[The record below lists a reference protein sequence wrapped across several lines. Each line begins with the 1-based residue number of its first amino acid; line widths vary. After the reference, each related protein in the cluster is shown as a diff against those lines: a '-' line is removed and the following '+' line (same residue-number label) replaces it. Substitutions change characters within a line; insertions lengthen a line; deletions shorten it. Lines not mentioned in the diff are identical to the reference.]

1 MNIKLDSLNK
11 FILIGLSL
19 FAYKAVLLV
28 FAYVLNSQQYNAFNQ
43 AYYSASIIILFG
55 SMGFNIAQTRM
66 PVKPYFIF
74 LFVAFNVI
82 ITSLLLQFLSKPFS
96 SFSDS
101 VPIIIYSVFIAAG
114 TILNFRLLFE
124 GNYKKYVL
132 IVLLLT
138 FAHLIV
144 LPAAVHFNIFIFHLL
159 APAAVIWFFSVFK
172 MLNRGTVSALNI
184 VEYYKIGFSA
194 FVINS
199 AVSLGLAADKF
210 IANHFFTIETANS
223 YTFAWGITAPVF
235 YLGNL
240 IEKYLFAEKNPDKTR
255 LLAKGFMIS
264 IVLISAYIT
273 AILFVINFFPQLL
286 PGSISAE
293 LFYEIFTFMIAGY
306 SVYALFHFP
315 INAYLFKVLDVK
327 KQKTISVY
335 FSVIIAAA
343 VIAFYFITNTDNI
356 ISYKMLLLAVWIY
369 IFTLLTIK
377 TIIMFKSKSAET
389 SESNVI
395 QGESVQ
401 EIP

>member
-1 MNIKLDSLNK
+1 
-11 FILIGLSL
+11 
-19 FAYKAVLLV
+19 
-28 FAYVLNSQQYNAFNQ
+28 
-43 AYYSASIIILFG
+43 
-55 SMGFNIAQTRM
+55 MGFNIAQTRM

-101 VPIIIYSVFIAAG
+101 VPIIVYSILIAAG

-159 APAAVIWFFSVFK
+159 APAAVIWFFSVFN

-273 AILFVINFFPQLL
+273 VILFVINFFPQLL

>member
-1 MNIKLDSLNK
+1 LNLKLDSLNK

-55 SMGFNIAQTRM
+55 SMGFNIAQTRI

-96 SFSDS
+96 SFTDY
-101 VPIIIYSVFIAAG
+101 VPIIIYSIFIAAG

-138 FAHLIV
+138 FSHLTV
-144 LPAAVHFNIFIFHLL
+144 LPAAVYFNIFIFHLL
-159 APAAVIWFFSVFK
+159 APAVVIWFFSVFK

-184 VEYYKIGFSA
+184 FEYYKIGFSA

-240 IEKYLFAEKNPDKTR
+240 IEKYLFAEKNPVKSR
-255 LLAKGFMIS
+255 LLTKGFLIS
-264 IVLISAYIT
+264 IILISTYIT
-273 AILFVINFFPQLL
+273 AILFAVNLFPQFL

-306 SVYALFHFP
+306 SVYVLFHFP
-315 INAYLFKVLDVK
+315 INAYLFKILDVK
-327 KQKTISVY
+327 KQKTISIY
-335 FSVIIAAA
+335 FSIIISASVIT
-343 VIAFYFITNTDNI
+343 FYFITNTDNI
-356 ISYKMLLLAVWIY
+356 ISYKMLLLAVWLY
-369 IFTLLTIK
+369 IFTLLAVK
-377 TIIMFKSKSAET
+377 TVIMFKGKKTAAAD
-389 SESNVI
+389 SNI
-395 QGESVQ
+395 IATESVQ